1 MVRLHALGAS
11 ATSLLGQ
18 GTALVPEIGRQV
30 VSLGISGLLF
40 VMWWT
45 ERQERTKGA
54 SQTSNALQQTAEA
67 MQQTARQ
74 SELNQQ
80 LLDVLRSNTE
90 ALVALRSEI
99 RSQREALHEWTERI
113 SQQVEHLKG

>member
-1 MVRLHALGAS
+1 MTWLISESPALLPELGRHA
-11 ATSLLGQ
+11 
-18 GTALVPEIGRQV
+18 

-54 SQTSNALQQTAEA
+54 SQTAEALQQTG
-67 MQQTARQ
+67 RQ

-99 RSQREALHEWTERI
+99 RSQREALHEWTQRI